1 MSNHIA
7 FIGVGNMGNPMA
19 NQLVK
24 AGKDV
29 KVFDVSQ
36 EVIKIAKQSG
46 LDVINSM
53 EELLQGA
60 TTVISM
66 LPEGKHVRSLYL
78 GDNGILKKIPK
89 DCLIIDCSTIDI
101 ETSLELGN
109 AAKKIGINM
118 IDAPVT
124 GGVMGARIGKL
135 NFLVGGSDEAVAIA
149 KPLFDIMGQKILHA
163 GAQGSGV
170 GVKICNNMSL
180 GISMIASAEALMLA
194 KRLKMDVKKVHSII
208 KEASGNNW
216 AMTNYTPL
224 PNLTEGVPSNNKY
237 RPGFSAAMMTKDLKL
252 ANDAAKSVDASTPLG
267 KAALEIFSD
276 FCRDGDS
283 ETDYSGISKKIGG
296 DAWNYQF
303 DPKGTD

>member
-36 EVIKIAKQSG
+36 DVIKIAKQSG

-118 IDAPVT
+118 VDAPVT

-276 FCRDGDS
+276 FCKDGDS

-296 DAWNYQF
+296 DAWDYPF

>member
-19 NQLVK
+19 QQLVK
-24 AGKDV
+24 AGQNV
-29 KVFDVSQ
+29 KVFDVSPD
-36 EVIKIAKQSG
+36 VIEIAKQSG

-109 AAKKIGINM
+109 AANQIGINM
-118 IDAPVT
+118 VDAPVT

-296 DAWNYQF
+296 NAWDYPF

>member
-19 NQLVK
+19 QQLVK
-24 AGKDV
+24 AGQNV
-29 KVFDVSQ
+29 KVFDVSPD
-36 EVIKIAKQSG
+36 VIEIAKQSG
-46 LDVINSM
+46 LNVINSM
-53 EELLQGA
+53 KKLLEGA
-60 TTVISM
+60 ATVISM

-78 GDNGILKKIPK
+78 GDNGILKHIPK

-101 ETSLELGN
+101 ETSLALGSE
-109 AAKKIGINM
+109 AKNIGINM

-124 GGVMGARIGKL
+124 GGVMGARAGKL
-135 NFLVGGSDEAVAIA
+135 NFLVGGTNEAVALA

-237 RPGFSAAMMTKDLKL
+237 RPGFTAAMMKKDL
-252 ANDAAKSVDASTPLG
+252 N
-267 KAALEIFSD
+267 
-276 FCRDGDS
+276 
-283 ETDYSGISKKIGG
+283 
-296 DAWNYQF
+296 
-303 DPKGTD
+303 

>member
-1 MSNHIA
+1 MTNHIA

-19 NQLVK
+19 DQLVK
-24 AGKDV
+24 AGKEV
-29 KVFDVSQ
+29 KAFDVSP
-36 EVIKIAKQSG
+36 EVIKIAKESG
-46 LDVINSM
+46 LNVVSTID
-53 EELLQGA
+53 ELLDGA
-60 TTVISM
+60 STVISM

-78 GDNGILKKIPK
+78 GDKGILNKIPK
-89 DCLIIDCSTIDI
+89 ECLIIDCSTIDI

-109 AAKKIGINM
+109 ESKKLGIKM

-135 NFLVGGSDEAVAIA
+135 NFLVGGSEEAVALA

-180 GISMIASAEALMLA
+180 GISMIAASESLMLA
-194 KRLKMDVKKVHSII
+194 KRLKMDIKKVHEII

-224 PNLTEGVPSNNKY
+224 PNLTDGVPSNNKY
-237 RPGFSAAMMTKDLKL
+237 RPGFTAAMMRKDLRL
-252 ANDAAKSVDASTPLG
+252 AMDAAQSVDASTPLG
-267 KAALEIFSD
+267 KAALEIFSK
-276 FCRDGDS
+276 FCDEGDS
-283 ETDYSGISKKIGG
+283 DTDYSGISKMIGG
-296 DAWNYQF
+296 DAWNYPF
-303 DPKGTD
+303 DPKGNK

>member
-1 MSNHIA
+1 MSKHIA

-19 NQLVK
+19 HQLVK
-24 AGKDV
+24 AGKNV
-29 KVFDVSQ
+29 KVFDVSPN
-36 EVIKIAKQSG
+36 VIEIAKQSG
-46 LDVINSM
+46 LNVINSM

-149 KPLFDIMGQKILHA
+149 KPLLDIMGQKILHA

-276 FCRDGDS
+276 FCNDGDS

-296 DAWNYQF
+296 DAWDYPF
-303 DPKGTD
+303 DQKGKD

>member
-36 EVIKIAKQSG
+36 DVIKIAKQSG

-149 KPLFDIMGQKILHA
+149 KPLLDIMGQKILHA

-252 ANDAAKSVDASTPLG
+252 ANDAANSVDASTPLG

-276 FCRDGDS
+276 FCKDGDS

-296 DAWNYQF
+296 DAWDYPF

>member
-24 AGKDV
+24 AGQNV
-29 KVFDVSQ
+29 KVFDVSPD
-36 EVIKIAKQSG
+36 VIEIAKQSG
-46 LDVINSM
+46 LNVISSM
-53 EELLQGA
+53 EELLEGA

-109 AAKKIGINM
+109 AANQIGINM
-118 IDAPVT
+118 VDAPVT

-276 FCRDGDS
+276 FCNDGDS

-296 DAWNYQF
+296 DAWDYPF